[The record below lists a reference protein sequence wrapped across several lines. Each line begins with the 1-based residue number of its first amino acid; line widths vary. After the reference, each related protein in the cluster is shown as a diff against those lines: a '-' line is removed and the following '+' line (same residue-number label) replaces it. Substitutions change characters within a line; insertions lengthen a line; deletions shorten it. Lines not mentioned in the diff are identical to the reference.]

1 MSSRLWQ
8 EIREKRGL
16 CYSIHSGVE
25 AHPDTGS
32 IIIYSGT
39 SSEKIS
45 ELSYVVAEE
54 IKKLTSNV
62 QDNEVSRTK
71 IRMKA
76 GLLMAL
82 EDPFN
87 RCARMAGLLTT
98 WGRILDLEEII
109 EKVENVNV
117 QKIKDFGSTLLNSK
131 KASLALYGP
140 VDKAPDLPKILSV
153 LNH

>member
-1 MSSRLWQ
+1 MLGFLVQFWVAGCPSTVAGNKG
-8 EIREKRGL
+8 KRGL
-16 CYSIHSGVE
+16 CYSIHSVE
-25 AHPDTGS
+25 THPDTGS

-54 IKKLTSNV
+54 IKKQPV
-62 QDNEVSRTK
+62 KDNEVSRTK

-98 WGRILDLEEII
+98 WGRI
-109 EKVENVNV
+109 
-117 QKIKDFGSTLLNSK
+117 
-131 KASLALYGP
+131 
-140 VDKAPDLPKILSV
+140 
-153 LNH
+153 

>member
-1 MSSRLWQ
+1 
-8 EIREKRGL
+8 
-16 CYSIHSGVE
+16 
-25 AHPDTGS
+25 
-32 IIIYSGT
+32 
-39 SSEKIS
+39 
-45 ELSYVVAEE
+45 
-54 IKKLTSNV
+54 
-62 QDNEVSRTK
+62 
-71 IRMKA
+71 
-76 GLLMAL
+76 MAL